1 MRLAVVVRAARVV
14 EYASRSDAHARLVRV
29 ETLGREEAHVV
40 AGHHRDAELARGVQG
55 EVVERL
61 LAVEAAAGQLQVQ
74 ALAELAPQVGQG
86 LPGEALEIGRAS
98 CRDRGWQNG

>member
-1 MRLAVVVRAARVV
+1 MRISDWSSDVCSSDLRAARVV
-14 EYASRSDAHARLVRV
+14 EYASGSDAHARLVRV

-55 EVVERL
+55 EVVDRL

-74 ALAELAPQVGQG
+74 AIAELAPQVGQG
-86 LPGEALEIGRAS
+86 LQIGRAHV
-98 CRDRGWQNG
+98 